1 MQIVG
6 YTLHTGHGDCYK
18 ANIDDER
25 DSGEDEG
32 ESGEDQCA
40 NPKTAVLAERRGDG
54 ADHYKESQNAEYW
67 VED

>member
-25 DSGEDEG
+25 DSGKDEG
-32 ESGEDQCA
+32 KPSEDQRA
-40 NPKTAVLAERRGDG
+40 DPKTVLLAERRGDG
-54 ADHYKESQNAEYW
+54 ADHYKEGQTA
-67 VED
+67 